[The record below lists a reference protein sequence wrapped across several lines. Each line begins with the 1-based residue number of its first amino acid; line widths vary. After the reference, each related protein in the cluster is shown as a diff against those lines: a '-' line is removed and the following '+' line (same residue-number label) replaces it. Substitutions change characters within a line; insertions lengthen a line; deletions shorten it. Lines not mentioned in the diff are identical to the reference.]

1 MFQFT
6 RFATYVYEFNICHS
20 GIPGSPFVCQ
30 LPQAF
35 RRLPRPSSPSYAKT
49 SPERPYTLDHMNSK
63 LTGQSLDHLKLSR
76 VWPTPNTR
84 FIDQRIL
91 NDPRLT

>member
-1 MFQFT
+1 
-6 RFATYVYEFNICHS
+6 
-20 GIPGSPFVCQ
+20 
-30 LPQAF
+30 
-35 RRLPRPSSPSYAKT
+35 
-49 SPERPYTLDHMNSK
+49 MNSK

-76 VWPTPNTR
+76 VWPTPNSR